1 VKKAAKGSAEKAK
14 GAAKAATKAAVSATD
29 RAATRVQANV
39 RRCSSTVWLA
49 MLDAADRACD
59 SAGLKVMRDRLVKM
73 GAAGGT
79 ACANVVMALSGASGP
94 GAAMRRRALI
104 KLFRTSV
111 ALVNLVLKALLPRYL
126 TPIRREVQ
134 RTMSAIHNSGVPMPL
149 GDEGL
154 LANYSLEVLRMDAEG
169 RLWRRKVGEAGAA
182 RYERVGAA
190 GCLPQQ
196 CSRAPPA
203 FGEKPPPV
211 SARGIIKRLAV
222 RIEPRIV
229 RPPKGWKKAREAA
242 EDDLVTEA
250 ADRHLAASYSPLL
263 AKCLQ
268 RALPRRLKASLDI
281 DYPPDFMPRAMR
293 DKPNEVLAL
302 DLDLDFAV
310 RFDSREEL
318 FGDDVRSLGGYTS
331 TVAVK
336 DNDARLVLFARGH
349 NGLPSLGTLEL
360 RSLRVDTSSL
370 AWWDVFDG
378 AIELA
383 FKKDAPPVIDWNI
396 EVAMGTPRLP
406 LPSCIEDAFLAWLT
420 GMVMR
425 SFNRAYPLKVDLDA
439 SSTAKEGSECDEE
452 EVRGEE
458 EEVVKDATLDLA
470 SAKA

>member
-1 VKKAAKGSAEKAK
+1 MTEVASSPPLPASAPASIRSPIRSPKSPFAGLKKRASTGAATVKKAAKGSAEKAK

-111 ALVNLVLKALLPRYL
+111 ALALLPRYL

-242 EDDLVTEA
+242 EDDL
-250 ADRHLAASYSPLL
+250 
-263 AKCLQ
+263 
-268 RALPRRLKASLDI
+268 ASLDI

-318 FGDDVRSLGGYTS
+318 SSDCKPDHEWAECMQCWR
-331 TVAVK
+331 
-336 DNDARLVLFARGH
+336 ARLVLFARGH

-360 RSLRVDTSSL
+360 RSLR
-370 AWWDVFDG
+370 
-378 AIELA
+378 LA